1 VLRGSVD
8 LGFLT
13 TWKQDAG
20 SAQCGAGFPDHVKA
34 RDLDREVVQREHA
47 VVPDHFGI
55 VPLGEVP
62 EEERFV
68 LGPCLPELLLRA
80 R

>member
-1 VLRGSVD
+1 ME

-13 TWKQDAG
+13 TWKQVTGIAH
-20 SAQCGAGFPDHVKA
+20 CGAGFPDHLKA
-34 RDLDREVVQREHA
+34 RRCDSKGVQREHA

-55 VPLGEVP
+55 VPLGEDP

-68 LGPCLPELLLRA
+68 LGPDCLLELLLRA
-80 R
+80 W